1 MLHQCN
7 IWCMPIVCM
16 NPVFIGVYR
25 LSISKYFYEK
35 NNFSESVT
43 FYFVLHQ
50 LSGNNCLKQDY
61 LNGGISVGK
70 PTLMKKRAKA

>member
-7 IWCMPIVCM
+7 TWCTTTLWM
-16 NPVFIGVYR
+16 NPVFIRVY
-25 LSISKYFYEK
+25 SFFYFQTLLEK
-35 NNFSESVT
+35 NNLAESVT

-50 LSGNNCLKQDY
+50 LSENNCLNQDL

-70 PTLMKKRAKA
+70 PTRMKKRAKP